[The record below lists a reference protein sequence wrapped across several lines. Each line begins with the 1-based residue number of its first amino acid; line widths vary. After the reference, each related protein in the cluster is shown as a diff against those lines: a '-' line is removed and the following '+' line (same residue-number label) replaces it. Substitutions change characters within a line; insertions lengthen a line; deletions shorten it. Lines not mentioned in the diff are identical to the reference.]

1 MKIFNSIKEFIEY
14 IPNCLVCGKTMNL
27 AVRGIRLNK
36 NNNGY
41 DQIHIKM
48 AFDEGSIISTN
59 KEHPLVIT
67 TDDNKLIVGE
77 QLIREISNRVIGL
90 DKSCRTCKFK
100 IQTSHDIEEKFFRSN
115 IMERFFRN
123 TTTKSPYKTGIFPS
137 VKLEQEELKYTK
149 THGKLVDIVRY
160 RGEHTVVNIDNKRVK
175 SFDLDISKFK
185 DLDHLNNRLSV
196 LMTFQ

>member
-14 IPNCLVCGKTMNL
+14 IPNCLVCGKNMIL
-27 AVRGIRLNK
+27 VVRGIRSGKGDWGN
-36 NNNGY
+36 
-41 DQIHIKM
+41 DRIHIKM

-67 TDDNKLIVGE
+67 TEDNKLIVGE
-77 QLIREISNRVIGL
+77 QLIRAMSNRPIGL

-100 IQTSHDIEEKFFRSN
+100 IQTAHEHVEGVAGAFEFTIN
-115 IMERFFRN
+115 
-123 TTTKSPYKTGIFPS
+123 KSTYKTGIFPS

-149 THGKLVDIVRY
+149 AHGKLVDIVRY
-160 RGEHTVVNIDNKRVK
+160 RGQHTIVNVDYKRVN